1 MSKAAHKPETVGA
14 ILDRV
19 LRNLEID
26 KKIDEGKA
34 LELWAGAAGDRLAKR
49 TRAVSVVRGRMTV
62 ECRSGAWAQE
72 CRMLKPR
79 LLEKLNRSLGRD
91 VVKDIVFRAGEF

>member
-1 MSKAAHKPETVGA
+1 VGA

-34 LELWAGAAGDRLAKR
+34 LELWAGAAGERLAKR

-62 ECRSGAWAQE
+62 ECRGSAWAQE

-79 LLEKLNRSLGRD
+79 LLEKLNGSLGRD
-91 VVKDIVFRAGEF
+91 IVKDIVFRAGEI